1 MINCIIFYFLLCFP
15 RHYLNT
21 DYAWLNSYYDC
32 ILSLFFCSDSSS
44 ATLPPPPG
52 QQTFITADQY
62 FLPFELACQ
71 SKCSRI
77 VITALDCI
85 QVMIITLNSIKKII

>member
-1 MINCIIFYFLLCFP
+1 MINLSKPVCFP
-15 RHYLNT
+15 SGQSLSIYCLP
-21 DYAWLNSYYDC
+21 Y
-32 ILSLFFCSDSSS
+32 LSLFSDGSS

-52 QQTFITADQY
+52 RPTFITADQY

-71 SKCSRI
+71 SKCTRI

-85 QVMIITLNSIKKII
+85 QVKY

>member
-1 MINCIIFYFLLCFP
+1 MHGLIAIMIIFYHC
-15 RHYLNT
+15 
-21 DYAWLNSYYDC
+21 
-32 ILSLFFCSDSSS
+32 FFCSDSSS